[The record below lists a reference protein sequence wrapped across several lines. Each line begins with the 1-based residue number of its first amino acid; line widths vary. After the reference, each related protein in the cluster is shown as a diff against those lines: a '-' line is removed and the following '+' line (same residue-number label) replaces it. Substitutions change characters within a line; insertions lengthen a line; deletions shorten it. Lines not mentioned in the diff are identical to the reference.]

1 MANFKDFQQGDSA
14 IIVREDSTFK
24 RSEEVEVLDVRNGK
38 LKVTNGT
45 TDDWIDPRQVERVQ
59 KREQVAPDY
68 PMIDDAFVRHQQ
80 IMKEIFSRKMVDY
93 GLDNISMGTS
103 LQSEEERKVAMTA
116 IWTRMW
122 DKMNRLKNLVVN
134 NNEAMVDEKVEDTY
148 IDLANYAI
156 ISLIVKDGDW
166 K

>member
-1 MANFKDFQQGDSA
+1 M
-14 IIVREDSTFK
+14 REDSTFK

-45 TDDWIDPRQVERVQ
+45 TEDWIDPRQVERVQ
-59 KREQVAPDY
+59 KREQVTPDY

>member
-1 MANFKDFQQGDSA
+1 M
-14 IIVREDSTFK
+14 REDSTFK

-45 TDDWIDPRQVERVQ
+45 TEDWIDPRQVERVQ